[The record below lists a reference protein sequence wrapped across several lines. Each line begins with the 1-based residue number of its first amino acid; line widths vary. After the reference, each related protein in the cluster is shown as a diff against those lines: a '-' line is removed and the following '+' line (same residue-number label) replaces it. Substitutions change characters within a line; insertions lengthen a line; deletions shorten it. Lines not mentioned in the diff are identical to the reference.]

1 MTDEKFM
8 AEALRI
14 AKNAEGRVSPNPM
27 VGAVIVKDGRII
39 AEGWHRKA
47 GTPHAEIHA
56 LNMAG
61 SLAKDSTMYVTLEP
75 CSHFGRTPPCANK
88 IVDAG
93 IKKVVVAMKD
103 PNPLVAGR
111 GIEILRAAGIEVE
124 VGILESEARRLNEVF
139 LKYIT
144 KKIPFV
150 TAKFACSLD
159 GKISTVTDESQWIS
173 CEESRNFVHHLRD
186 INDGIMVGIGTV
198 LADNPSL
205 TTRIDNGKNPVRIVV
220 DSMAR
225 TPLDSKF
232 LNDGAAKNIIAVTS
246 NAPAEKISA
255 LQNLGA
261 EIIIAGENQVDLK
274 ILMQELASREITS
287 VLLEGGGTLNFS
299 MFRAGL
305 IDKVFA
311 FVAPKIIGG
320 KNSLT
325 PVEGGGFEKLADAAE
340 LENLTAEKIGI
351 DILICGYVKN
361 FENGL

>member
-1 MTDEKFM
+1 MTAEKFM
-8 AEALRI
+8 AEALKI
-14 AKNAEGRVSPNPM
+14 ARNAEGRTSPNPM

-61 SLAKDSTMYVTLEP
+61 ELAKNSTMYVTLEP
-75 CSHFGRTPPCANK
+75 CSHFGRTPPCANR

-93 IKKVVVAMKD
+93 VKKVVIAMTD
-103 PNPLVAGR
+103 PNPLVAGK
-111 GIEILRAAGIEVE
+111 GIEILKSAGIEVE
-124 VGILESEARRLNEVF
+124 VGILEDDARRLNEVF

-150 TAKFACSLD
+150 TAKFACTLD
-159 GKISTVTDESQWIS
+159 GKISTVTGESQWIS
-173 CEESRNFVHHLRD
+173 CEESRNFVHRLRD
-186 INDGIMVGIGTV
+186 VNDGILAGVGTI

-220 DSMAR
+220 DSLAR
-225 TPLDSKF
+225 TPIDSKF
-232 LNDGAAKNIIAVTS
+232 LNDGAAKNIIAVTE
-246 NAPAEKISA
+246 NAPADKISA

-261 EIIIAGENQVDLK
+261 EIIFCGNSQQVDLK
-274 ILMQELASREITS
+274 ILMAELARREITS

-311 FVAPKIIGG
+311 FIAPKIIGG
-320 KNSLT
+320 KNALT
-325 PVEGGGFEKLADAAE
+325 PVEGAGVEKLSDAVK
-340 LENLTAEKIGI
+340 LENSTAEKIGT
-351 DILICGYVKN
+351 DILICGYLRR
-361 FENGL
+361 F

>member
-14 AKNAEGRVSPNPM
+14 AKNAQGRTSPNPM

-61 SLAKDSTMYVTLEP
+61 ELAKNSTMYVTLEP

-93 IKKVVVAMKD
+93 IKKVVIAMKD
-103 PNPLVAGR
+103 PNPLVAGK
-111 GIEILRAAGIEVE
+111 GIEILKAAGIDVE
-124 VGILESEARRLNEVF
+124 IGILENESRRLNEVF

-159 GKISTVTDESQWIS
+159 GKISTVTGESQWIS
-173 CEESRNFVHHLRD
+173 CEESRNFVHRLRD
-186 INDGIMVGIGTV
+186 ISDGIMVGVGTV
-198 LADNPSL
+198 LSDNPSL
-205 TTRIDNGKNPVRIVV
+205 TARIENGKNPVRIIV
-220 DSMAR
+220 DSFAR
-225 TPLDSKF
+225 TPLNSKI
-232 LNDGAAKNIIAVTS
+232 LNDGAAKTIIAVTE
-246 NAPAEKISA
+246 NAPAEKVVKLKKS
-255 LQNLGA
+255 GA
-261 EIIIAGENQVDLK
+261 EIIFAGNLQVELDL
-274 ILMQELASREITS
+274 LMQELINREITS
-287 VLLEGGGTLNFS
+287 ILLEGGGTLNFS
-299 MFRAGL
+299 MFRAGYV
-305 IDKVFA
+305 DKVFA

-320 KNSLT
+320 KTALT
-325 PVEGGGFEKLADAAE
+325 PVAGGGFEKISDAVK
-340 LENLTAEKIGI
+340 LENLTAEKIGT
-351 DILICGYVKN
+351 DILISGYVN
-361 FENGL
+361 QD

>member
-14 AKNAEGRVSPNPM
+14 AKNAEGRTSPNPM
-27 VGAVIVKDGRII
+27 VGAVIVKDGKII

-103 PNPLVAGR
+103 PNPLVAGK

-124 VGILESEARRLNEVF
+124 VGILENDARRLNEVF

-159 GKISTVTDESQWIS
+159 GKISTVTGESQWIS
-173 CEESRNFVHHLRD
+173 CEESRKFVHHLRD
-186 INDGIMVGIGTV
+186 ISDGIMVGVGTV
-198 LADNPSL
+198 LNDNPSL
-205 TTRIDNGKNPVRIVV
+205 TSRIENGKNPVRIIV
-220 DSMAR
+220 DSFAR
-225 TPLDSKF
+225 TPLNAKI
-232 LNDGAAKNIIAVTS
+232 LNDGAAKTIIAVTE
-246 NAPAEKISA
+246 NAPAEKVVKLKKS
-255 LQNLGA
+255 GA
-261 EIIIAGENQVDLK
+261 EIIFSGNLQVELNL
-274 ILMQELASREITS
+274 LMQELINREITS

-305 IDKVFA
+305 VDKVFA

-320 KNSLT
+320 KTSLT
-325 PVEGGGFEKLADAAE
+325 PVAGGGFEKLSDAVN
-340 LENLTAEKIGI
+340 LENLTAEKIGT
-351 DILICGYVKN
+351 DILISGYVN
-361 FENGL
+361 QD

>member
-14 AKNAEGRVSPNPM
+14 AKNAEGRTSPNPM
-27 VGAVIVKDGRII
+27 VGAVIVRDGKII

-61 SLAKDSTMYVTLEP
+61 ELSKDSTMYVTLEP

-93 IKKVVVAMKD
+93 IKKVVIAMKD

-111 GIEILRAAGIEVE
+111 GIEILKNAGIEVE
-124 VGILESEARRLNEVF
+124 VGILEDDARRLNEVF

-159 GKISTVTDESQWIS
+159 GKISTVTGESQWIS

-186 INDGIMVGIGTV
+186 VNDGIMVGIGTV

-205 TTRIDNGKNPVRIVV
+205 TARIENGKNPVRIVV

-232 LNDGAAKNIIAVTS
+232 LNDGATKNIIAVTE
-246 NAPAEKISA
+246 NAPTEKISA

-261 EIIIAGENQVDLK
+261 EIITAGNNQVDLK
-274 ILMQELASREITS
+274 ILMAELARREITS

-320 KNSLT
+320 KNAHS
-325 PVEGGGFEKLADAAE
+325 PVAGNGFEKLSDAVQ
-340 LENLTAEKIGI
+340 LENLTAEKIGT
-351 DILICGYVKN
+351 DILICGYTGR
-361 FENGL
+361 F

>member
-1 MTDEKFM
+1 MTDEIFM
-8 AEALRI
+8 REALRI
-14 AKNAEGRVSPNPM
+14 AKNAQGRTSPNPL

-61 SLAKDSTMYVTLEP
+61 ELAKNSTMYVTLEP

-93 IKKVVVAMKD
+93 IKKVVIAMQD

-111 GIEILRAAGIEVE
+111 GVEILRAAGIEVE
-124 VGILESEARRLNEVF
+124 VGILEEDARRLNEVF

-159 GKISTVTDESQWIS
+159 GKIATFSGQSQWIS
-173 CEESRNFVHHLRD
+173 CEESRKFVHKMRD

-205 TTRIDNGKNPVRIVV
+205 TTRLDGGKNPVRIIA
-220 DSMAR
+220 DSFAR
-225 TPLDSKF
+225 LPLDSKI
-232 LNDGAAKNIIAVTS
+232 LYDGAAKNIIAVTE
-246 NAPAEKISA
+246 NAPAEKVSK
-255 LQNLGA
+255 LKKLGA
-261 EIIIAGENQVDLK
+261 EIIVAGSFQVNLK
-274 ILMQELASREITS
+274 TLMNELAKREITS

-320 KNSLT
+320 IDALT
-325 PVEGGGFEKLADAAE
+325 PVEGGGVEKLSDAVQ
-340 LENLTAEKIGI
+340 LENLTAEKIGS
-351 DILICGYVKN
+351 DILICGYIN
-361 FENGL
+361 QD

>member
-8 AEALRI
+8 QEALKV
-14 AKNAEGRVSPNPM
+14 AKNALGRTSPNPL

-61 SLAKDSTMYVTLEP
+61 ELAKNSTMYVTLEP
-75 CSHFGRTPPCANK
+75 CSHYGRTPPCANK
-88 IVDAG
+88 IVEAG
-93 IKKVVVAMKD
+93 IKKVVIAMKD

-111 GIEILRAAGIEVE
+111 GIEILKSAGIEVE
-124 VGILESEARRLNEVF
+124 VGILEDDARRLNEVF

-144 KKIPFV
+144 EKMPFV
-150 TAKFACSLD
+150 TAKFACTLD
-159 GKISTVTDESQWIS
+159 GKISTFTGESQWIS
-173 CEESRNFVHHLRD
+173 CEESRKFVHNLRD
-186 INDGIMVGIGTV
+186 VNDGILAGIGTI

-205 TTRIDNGKNPVRIVV
+205 TARIENGKNPVRIVA
-220 DSMAR
+220 DSLAQ
-225 TPLDSKF
+225 TPLTSKI
-232 LNDGAAKNIIAVTS
+232 LNDDAAKTIIAVS
-246 NAPAEKISA
+246 SAAPVEKVDA
-255 LQNLGA
+255 LKNCGA
-261 EIIIAGENQVDLK
+261 EIIICGENQIDLK
-274 ILMQELASREITS
+274 ILMRELASREITS
-287 VLLEGGGTLNFS
+287 ILLEGGGTLNFS

-325 PVEGGGFEKLADAAE
+325 PVEGAGFAKLSDAVQ
-340 LENLTAEKIGI
+340 LENLTAEKIGT
-351 DILICGYVKN
+351 DILISGYTK
-361 FENGL
+361 FAI

>member
-1 MTDEKFM
+1 MTAENFM
-8 AEALRI
+8 QEALRI
-14 AKNAEGRVSPNPM
+14 AKNAQGRTSPNPM

-61 SLAKDSTMYVTLEP
+61 ELAKNSTMYVTLEP
-75 CSHFGRTPPCANK
+75 CSHYGRTPPCANK

-93 IKKVVVAMKD
+93 IKKVVIAMKD

-111 GIEILRAAGIEVE
+111 GIEILRAAGVEVE
-124 VGILESEARRLNEVF
+124 VGILEEDARRLNEVF

-159 GKISTVTDESQWIS
+159 GKIATASGQSQWIS
-173 CEESRNFVHHLRD
+173 CEESRNFVHKLRD
-186 INDGIMVGIGTV
+186 INDGIMAGIGTV

-205 TTRIDNGKNPVRIVV
+205 TARIDGGKNPVRIIV
-220 DSMAR
+220 DSKAR
-225 TPLDSKF
+225 TPLDAKF
-232 LNDGAAKNIIAVTS
+232 LNDGAAKNIIAVTA
-246 NAPAEKISA
+246 NAPLEKISA
-255 LQNLGA
+255 LKNLGA
-261 EIIIAGENQVDLK
+261 EIIIAGESQVDLK

-287 VLLEGGGTLNFS
+287 ILLEGGGILNFS

-305 IDKVFA
+305 IDKVLA
-311 FVAPKIIGG
+311 FIAPKIIGG
-320 KNSLT
+320 KNALT
-325 PVEGGGFEKLADAAE
+325 AVEGVGVENLFDAAQ
-340 LENLTAEKIGI
+340 LENLTAEKIGN
-351 DILICGYVKN
+351 DILISGYVN
-361 FENGL
+361 QD

>member
-14 AKNAEGRVSPNPM
+14 AANAQGRTSPNPL

-61 SLAKDSTMYVTLEP
+61 ALAENATMYVTLEP

-93 IKKVVVAMKD
+93 IKKVVVAMTD

-124 VGILESEARRLNEVF
+124 VGILESDARRLNEVF

-144 KKIPFV
+144 EKLPFV

-159 GKISTVTDESQWIS
+159 GKIATATGESQWIS
-173 CEESRNFVHHLRD
+173 CAESRNFVHHLRD
-186 INDGIMVGIGTV
+186 ISDGIMVGVGTV

-205 TTRIDNGKNPVRIVV
+205 TTRIANGKNPVRIVV
-220 DSMAR
+220 DSSAR
-225 TPLDSKF
+225 TPPDSKI
-232 LNDGAAKNIIAVTS
+232 LNDNAAKTIIAVTR
-246 NAPAEKISA
+246 NAPPKNIST
-255 LQNLGA
+255 LQQRGA
-261 EIIIAGENQVDLK
+261 EIITAGKSKVDLPM
-274 ILMQELASREITS
+274 LMAELARREITS

-305 IDKVFA
+305 VDKVLA

-320 KNSLT
+320 KTALS
-325 PVEGGGFEKLADAAE
+325 PVEGYGFENLRDAVE
-340 LENLTAEKIGI
+340 LDNLTAEKIGE
-351 DILICGYVKN
+351 DILLRGYVKN
-361 FENGL
+361 YDAT

>member
-1 MTDEKFM
+1 MTAEKFM
-8 AEALRI
+8 AEALKI
-14 AKNAEGRVSPNPM
+14 ARNAEGRTSPNPM

-61 SLAKDSTMYVTLEP
+61 ELAKNSTMYVTLEP
-75 CSHFGRTPPCANK
+75 CSHFGRTPPCANR

-93 IKKVVVAMKD
+93 VKKVVIAMTD
-103 PNPLVAGR
+103 PNPLVAGK
-111 GIEILRAAGIEVE
+111 GIEILKSAGIEVE
-124 VGILESEARRLNEVF
+124 VGILEDDARRLNEVF

-150 TAKFACSLD
+150 TAKFSCTLD
-159 GKISTVTDESQWIS
+159 GKISTVTGESQWIS
-173 CEESRNFVHHLRD
+173 CEESRNFVHRLRD
-186 INDGIMVGIGTV
+186 VNDGILAGVGTI

-220 DSMAR
+220 DSLAR
-225 TPLDSKF
+225 TPINSKF
-232 LNDGAAKNIIAVTS
+232 LNDGAAKNIIAVTE
-246 NAPAEKISA
+246 NAPADKISA

-261 EIIIAGENQVDLK
+261 EIIFCGNSQQVDLK
-274 ILMQELASREITS
+274 ILMAELARREITS

-320 KNSLT
+320 KNALT
-325 PVEGGGFEKLADAAE
+325 PVEGAGVEKLSDAVQ
-340 LENLTAEKIGI
+340 LENLTAEKIGT
-351 DILICGYVKN
+351 DILICGYLRR
-361 FENGL
+361 F

>member
-1 MTDEKFM
+1 MTAEKFM
-8 AEALRI
+8 AEALKI
-14 AKNAEGRVSPNPM
+14 ARNAEGRTSPNPM
-27 VGAVIVKDGRII
+27 VGAVIVKNGRII

-61 SLAKDSTMYVTLEP
+61 ELAKNSTMYVTLEP
-75 CSHFGRTPPCANK
+75 CSHFGRTPPCANR

-93 IKKVVVAMKD
+93 VKKVVIAMTD
-103 PNPLVAGR
+103 PNPLVAGK
-111 GIEILRAAGIEVE
+111 GIEILKSAGIEVE
-124 VGILESEARRLNEVF
+124 VGILEDDARRLNEVF

-150 TAKFACSLD
+150 TAKFACTLD
-159 GKISTVTDESQWIS
+159 GKISTVTGESQWIS
-173 CEESRNFVHHLRD
+173 CEESRNFVHRLRD
-186 INDGIMVGIGTV
+186 VNDGILVGVGTI

-220 DSMAR
+220 DSLAR
-225 TPLDSKF
+225 TPINSKF
-232 LNDGAAKNIIAVTS
+232 LNDGAAKNIIAVTE
-246 NAPAEKISA
+246 NAPADKISA

-261 EIIIAGENQVDLK
+261 EIIFCGNSQQVDLK
-274 ILMQELASREITS
+274 ILMAELARREITS

-320 KNSLT
+320 KNALT
-325 PVEGGGFEKLADAAE
+325 PVEGAGVEKLSDAVQ
-340 LENLTAEKIGI
+340 LENLTAEKIGT
-351 DILICGYVKN
+351 DILICGYLRR
-361 FENGL
+361 F